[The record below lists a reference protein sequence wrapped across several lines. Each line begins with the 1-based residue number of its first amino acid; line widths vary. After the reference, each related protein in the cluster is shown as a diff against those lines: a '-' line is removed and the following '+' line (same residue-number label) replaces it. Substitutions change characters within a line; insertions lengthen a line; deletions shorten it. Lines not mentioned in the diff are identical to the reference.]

1 MAKKTTRAEDINRM
15 SYETAKELWS
25 SLTQAM
31 KEVENGR
38 GTIGAVDQSE
48 LYCELFTIQ
57 SLVMS
62 RELKV
67 IRKAMSYHKKEMR
80 ELLKVLYE
88 ILSMYHHYGACKG
101 RELPGIAWTMEGDVF
116 VLRLGECA
124 VNMEH
129 SVFDESTYCE
139 DERRSACVCKEDY
152 NGRLFAIT
160 YDTDID
166 CESGENKG
174 HYEKALNF
182 LCEFK
187 DPDGN
192 IETRDV
198 AICNTWRHEALL
210 RDTLAQLDVISEM
223 MLEGRGKKEDG

>member
-1 MAKKTTRAEDINRM
+1 MEKKTTRAEDINRM
-15 SYETAKELWS
+15 SYETAKELCS

-38 GTIGAVDQSE
+38 GTTGVIEQSE
-48 LYCELFTIQ
+48 LYRELFAMQ
-57 SLVMS
+57 SLTFS
-62 RELKV
+62 RELQV
-67 IRKAMSYHKKEMR
+67 DRRKRQYDKMEMR
-80 ELLKVLYE
+80 DLLKVLYE

-101 RELPGIAWTMEGDVF
+101 RELPGIAWTMERNIF

-129 SVFDESTYCE
+129 SVIDKVNNDE
-139 DERRSACVCKEDY
+139 
-152 NGRLFAIT
+152 NGRLFVIG
-160 YDTDID
+160 YNPDID
-166 CESGENKG
+166 CESGEMEG

-192 IETRDV
+192 IEARDV

-210 RDTLAQLDVISEM
+210 RDTLAQLHVIADM
-223 MLEGRGKKEDG
+223 GNDKINP

>member
-15 SYETAKELWS
+15 SYETAKELCS

-38 GTIGAVDQSE
+38 GTIDAVDQSE
-48 LYCELFTIQ
+48 LYRELFTMQ

-67 IRKAMSYHKKEMR
+67 IRKAMSYHKMEMH

-101 RELPGIAWTMEGDVF
+101 RELPGIAWTMERDVF

-129 SVFDESTYCE
+129 SVIDKANNDE
-139 DERRSACVCKEDY
+139 K
-152 NGRLFAIT
+152 GRLFVIG
-160 YDTDID
+160 YDPDVD
-166 CESGENKG
+166 CESGEMEG

-192 IETRDV
+192 VEGRDV
-198 AICNTWRHEALL
+198 TLRNVWHHEVLL
-210 RDTLAQLDVISEM
+210 RDTLAQLDVIADM
-223 MLEGRGKKEDG
+223 MSEGRGKKEDV